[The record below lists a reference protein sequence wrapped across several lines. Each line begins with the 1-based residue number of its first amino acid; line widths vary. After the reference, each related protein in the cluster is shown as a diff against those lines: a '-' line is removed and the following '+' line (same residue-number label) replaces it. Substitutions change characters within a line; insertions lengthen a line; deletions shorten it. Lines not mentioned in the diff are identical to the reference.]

1 VIEIKVLHSSMAFAS
16 IVMQHGTPARGIS
29 PHASGNRQIRASSF
43 VPINLLGT
51 KYRSLRTRMVLLFP
65 TLTIS
70 SR

>member
-1 VIEIKVLHSSMAFAS
+1 
-16 IVMQHGTPARGIS
+16 MQHGTPARGIS